1 MLAPATVAL
10 LCSQLKLNA
19 ASLAQLQRLVL
30 ENTDALTDKS
40 DIHPAFDTT
49 YTSCLAL
56 STWLKKFMR
65 KLLQDVP
72 DIDGSIWKLEF
83 KTLWSDDEIKEI
95 IDQLQEQRR
104 ALDLVMV
111 MLQM

>member
-1 MLAPATVAL
+1 M
-10 LCSQLKLNA
+10 QLKLNS
-19 ASLAQLQRLVL
+19 ASLAQLQRLLL
-30 ENTDALTDKS
+30 ENADSFVDRT
-40 DIHPAFDTT
+40 DIHAAFDTALI
-49 YTSCLAL
+49 SCLAS

-83 KTLWSDDEIKEI
+83 KTLWSEDEIKEI
-95 IDQLQEQRR
+95 IEQLQEQCR
-104 ALDLVMV
+104 ALRVVME